1 MAKSSTKLISL
12 LLTVC
17 MLLCLFPTSVFAS
30 DSTDYMKIAML
41 DCGRKY
47 FTVDWVKSL
56 IYEAKADG
64 YTHVMLAI
72 GNDGM
77 RFILDDMSLTVGS
90 TTYTDDAVS
99 SAIISG
105 NNAYTTDST
114 GEWTE
119 SEMDEILSAAKS
131 AGIEIIPLLN
141 TPGHMDAILS
151 AANSLTGTTCSYN
164 SSSRTID
171 VTNTTA
177 VAFTEAFVQK
187 YIDYFAE
194 KGCTY
199 FNFGAD
205 EYANDR
211 YTSGSMGF
219 GNLQSSGKYGYYIKY
234 VNEIAAMI
242 KNAGMTPI
250 AFNDGI
256 EFANKTSAAV
266 GSTTYTF
273 DKDIVICYWS
283 SGWSGYS
290 PRSVSNLVSD
300 GFKLINTT
308 GDFYYVLGKSDNFDS
323 GYTYASN
330 WSNYKVCG
338 TTVSSSSVVGG
349 MFCMWSD
356 YPGAETETQEASKIR
371 LPLRALGLAMNG
383 SYTSDMDTS
392 VVSGGFN
399 ADGTL
404 NTDPPAQVHNYQL
417 TSSVAPTCT
426 EEGSNT
432 YTCSDCGES
441 YTETVPA
448 EGHNYTAE
456 DDGGDTVYTC
466 TKCGDSYTSLL
477 PRENISLKVGET
489 SEKYTL
495 EGEKSVSVAGDS
507 NIAQAN
513 ITYTEGTGAE
523 VSYSATASASAS
535 AYSTYYVSNL
545 IDGNTSSFYWS
556 DSSQTK
562 GMYARVDLGA
572 DVLFDAIQITSPAH
586 GDYCT
591 NANVQISSDGSNWTT
606 IGQYTGKSS
615 SSVTSTYSVPDS
627 IESFRYIQ
635 VIITTARN
643 YWWQLSEIAWGSY
656 DGSTFTRAA
665 ASGTVTT
672 GTLTTTELTFTGIGA
687 GTTSYVVDGT
697 KYIIEVEADHVHSY
711 AKTSET
717 APTCTTEG
725 SIVYTCSEC
734 GDTYTESVPAA
745 GHSYTSVVTE
755 PTCTEDGYTTYTCS
769 NCGDSYTGD
778 TTPATGH
785 SYTSVVTEP
794 TCTEDGYTTY
804 TCSVCGSS
812 YTESVSA
819 AGHNYV
825 SVVTAP
831 TCTEDGY
838 TTYTCSV
845 CGDSYVSDTT
855 PAAGHSYT
863 KAVSS
868 ATCTED
874 GTTTFTCTVCGD
886 SYTETTPATG
896 HNYVSVV
903 TEPTC
908 TEDGYTTYTCSNCGD
923 SYTDDTTP
931 ATGHSYTSVVTAP
944 TCTENGYTTY
954 TCSVCGDS
962 YTDDT
967 TPATGHSYTSVV
979 TAPTCTEDGYTTYT
993 CSNCGDSYTGDTTPA
1008 TGHSYTSVV
1017 TEPTCT
1023 EDGYTT
1029 YTCSNCGDSYTG
1041 DTTPAAGHSYTS
1053 VVTVPTCTEDGYTTY
1068 TCSVCGDSYT
1078 GDTTPAAG
1086 HSYECTEDG
1095 DVLVYTCTICGDTY
1109 SEEAIPTVKLKL
1121 NVGESYTFTADNAD
1135 ITDEADSNI
1144 ASVSIK
1150 TNAGGYNAVSELTD
1164 GKYLIINNNSVLTTS
1179 STTYYSS
1186 WDGAGTIYGLSA
1198 TTYSS
1203 TGDFDDYLWTITEV
1217 DGGYTITSADGLY
1230 LTLVTSNVSSNLTL
1244 SEDEQI
1250 VSITDLGNQFAISY
1264 GSMYLD
1270 KYTSYFVASY
1280 PGVVNENE
1288 KWDLYKAEDASYEI
1302 TITAV
1307 SDGTTSAVINGTKYV
1322 VDVHEHDYVS
1332 EITTEATCTDD
1343 GVITYTC
1350 SGCGDSYTEAIKA
1363 AGHDYSCTEE
1373 DGYYVYTCSVCGDSY
1388 SEEISTVSYEYVSS
1402 ISSGNNYVVTVY
1414 SNGGYYAL
1422 THNGTTLGVA
1432 AVEVSDNEIT
1442 SEVTEDM
1449 LWNYSNN
1456 RLSFVYNSTTYYIGK
1471 SWSSNI
1477 TISTNGSSV
1486 SYSSNRLR
1494 ISNYYLVYSGNSL
1507 YTSRRSS
1514 SSCYIYAEIN
1524 N

>member
-1 MAKSSTKLISL
+1 MVKPSTKLISL

-242 KNAGMTPI
+242 KNAGMTPV

-404 NTDPPAQVHNYQL
+404 NTDPPAKVHNYQL

-711 AKTSET
+711 VKTSET
-717 APTCTTEG
+717 APTCTAEG

-745 GHSYTSVVTE
+745 GHSYTSVVT
-755 PTCTEDGYTTYTCS
+755 
-769 NCGDSYTGD
+769 
-778 TTPATGH
+778 
-785 SYTSVVTEP
+785 
-794 TCTEDGYTTY
+794 
-804 TCSVCGSS
+804 
-812 YTESVSA
+812 
-819 AGHNYV
+819 
-825 SVVTAP
+825 AP
-831 TCTEDGY
+831 TCTSDGY

-896 HNYVSVV
+896 HNYVSVI

-908 TEDGYTTYTCSNCGD
+908 TEDGYTTYTCS
-923 SYTDDTTP
+923 
-931 ATGHSYTSVVTAP
+931 
-944 TCTENGYTTY
+944 
-954 TCSVCGDS
+954 VCGDS
-962 YTDDT
+962 YTGDT

-993 CSNCGDSYTGDTTPA
+993 CSG
-1008 TGHSYTSVV
+1008 
-1017 TEPTCT
+1017 
-1023 EDGYTT
+1023 
-1029 YTCSNCGDSYTG
+1029 CGDSYTG

-1053 VVTVPTCTEDGYTTY
+1053 VVTAPTCTEDGYTTY

-1078 GDTTPAAG
+1078 DDTTPATG

-1135 ITDEADSNI
+1135 ITDESDSDI

-1203 TGDFDDYLWTITEV
+1203 TGDFDNYLWTITEV

-1402 ISSGNNYVVTVY
+1402 ISSGNNYVITVY
-1414 SNGGYYAL
+1414 SNGSYYAL
-1422 THNGTTLGVA
+1422 THNGTTLGVT
-1432 AVEVSDNEIT
+1432 AVEVSNNEIT